1 MGLSKRPVHIFEPDP
16 LQCGQAVLA
25 MLSDSTVDE
34 IITICKNERETT
46 FKEMKSV
53 LEHFGISIVG
63 GRKEAQKKPDLPKT
77 ALLSLE
83 TPKCW
88 HWSLYFNGTFFDP
101 EYGVLSDFPPS
112 LRRYYWEIKE
122 TSEV

>member
-1 MGLSKRPVHIFEPDP
+1 MALTKKPVHIFEPDP

-25 MLSDSTVDE
+25 MLSDTTVEE
-34 IITICKNERETT
+34 IITLCGNTRETN
-46 FKEMKSV
+46 FKEMKSI
-53 LEHFGISIVG
+53 LEHFCISIVSE
-63 GRKEAQKKPDLPKT
+63 RKEAQNKKDLPDT

-101 EYGVLSDFPPS
+101 EYGVLNNFPPS
-112 LRRYYWEIKE
+112 YRRYYWEIKE